1 MQDDHEEY
9 LTTILELFRNE
20 PRGMSI
26 SDISREIG
34 LNRNSVSKYVNM
46 LTIAG
51 KIEMKAV
58 GPAKVYFLSERVPV
72 SAMIEFSSDGIVL
85 LDDQLRI
92 VNAND
97 QYLSLTGAGKGD
109 VLGEKIRG
117 STLPILSTD
126 PFLSSI
132 PKFGEKEQKITDH
145 MVMINGEERIFTIK
159 ILPAAFEG
167 GKAGYAVIIEETTE
181 RRAAEETIRSALA
194 EKEALLSELHLRI
207 KNNLQLIASLISLQM
222 MESPD
227 DTVNAALRETQNRI
241 ISLSIV
247 HEHLYA
253 RSMVAEVD
261 IGEYLTLL
269 ISELRR
275 SFELPDGAITLPV
288 MDEGIHLSTD
298 RAIALGL
305 ITNELVTIGLE
316 SGEEPD
322 IRIAISRSDE
332 GHILSIIPG
341 AGTHEPEGLSINI
354 VRRLVKRELQG
365 EFGIVPD
372 GWEVRFP

>member
-1 MQDDHEEY
+1 MHDDHEEY

-51 KIEMKAV
+51 KVEMKAV

-72 SAMIEFSSDGIVL
+72 SAMIEFSSDAIVL

-97 QYLSLTGAGKGD
+97 QYLSLTEAAKQD
-109 VLGEKIRG
+109 ILGEQIRG

-126 PFLSSI
+126 LFLSSI
-132 PKFGEKEQKITDH
+132 PKFREREQKISDH
-145 MVMINGEERIFTIK
+145 LILINGQERSFTIK

-167 GKAGYAVIIEETTE
+167 GNAGYAVIIEETTE
-181 RRAAEETIRSALA
+181 RRVAEETIRSALA

-222 MESPD
+222 MEGSD
-227 DTVNAALRETQNRI
+227 ESINAALRETQNRI

-253 RSMVAEVD
+253 RSMIAEVD

-275 SFELPDGAITLPV
+275 SFDLPVEAITLSV
-288 MDEGIHLSTD
+288 MDEGIRLSTD

-305 ITNELVTIGLE
+305 ITNELVTIGL
-316 SGEEPD
+316 GTGQKPD
-322 IRIAISRSDE
+322 IRIAISRSGDD
-332 GHILSIIPG
+332 HLISIRPG
-341 AGTHEPEGLSINI
+341 ANTHAPDGLSINI
-354 VRRLVKRELQG
+354 VRRLVKKELQG
-365 EFGIVPD
+365 EFGIIPD

>member
-1 MQDDHEEY
+1 MHDDHEEY

-51 KIEMKAV
+51 KVEMKAV
-58 GPAKVYFLSERVPV
+58 GPAKVYFLSERVPI
-72 SAMIEFSSDGIVL
+72 SAMIEFSSDAIVL

-97 QYLSLTGAGKGD
+97 QYLSLTEAAKQD
-109 VLGEKIRG
+109 ILGEKIQG

-126 PFLSSI
+126 LFLSSI
-132 PKFGEKEQKITDH
+132 PKFREREQRIPDYIQT
-145 MVMINGEERIFTIK
+145 IGGEERSFTIK

-167 GKAGYAVIIEETTE
+167 GNAGYAVIIEETTE
-181 RRAAEETIRSALA
+181 RRAAEETIRSALS

-207 KNNLQLIASLISLQM
+207 KNNLQLIASLINLQM
-222 MESPD
+222 MESSD
-227 DTVNAALRETQNRI
+227 DHVNAALRETQNRI

-253 RSMVAEVD
+253 RSMIAEVD

-269 ISELRR
+269 ISELGR
-275 SFELPDGAITLPV
+275 SFELPAGAITLSV

-305 ITNELVTIGLE
+305 ITNELITIGIGSE
-316 SGEEPD
+316 GRPE
-322 IRIAISRSDE
+322 IRIAISRSGDE
-332 GHILSIIPG
+332 HILSILAG
-341 AGTHEPEGLSINI
+341 AGHHKPEGLSINI

-365 EFGIVPD
+365 EFEIIPD